1 MQKLGRM
8 FPWNFARS
16 AEKLFSRWA
25 IKRVCKFLLKK
36 KLGKFIL
43 GDIDLNQL
51 DVQLSAGTIQLS
63 DLALNVDYLNQKF
76 GSAAAVY
83 VQEGSIGSL
92 LMTMPWKGDGCRIK
106 VDELELVLA
115 PEANFS
121 RSTLGSCRS
130 TQDSA
135 ASVNQDLGNHNDDAV
150 DDFGC
155 KTTAFDVH
163 EGVKTIAKM
172 VKWLLTSFH
181 VEVRKLI
188 IAFDPCLGEE
198 KQKELCRTVVLRV
211 SEVECGTCISEG
223 DSLGIEA
230 ADASFLV
237 LTQMTNFIKFRGA
250 VLEFLQIDEVVTKTP
265 NPCASG
271 KTTGE
276 WSRSCSPNLTTPII
290 TGERGGLSGN
300 LKLTIPWRNGSLDI
314 REVEAD
320 ASIDPL
326 VIKLQPSSI
335 RCLIH
340 LWGVLKDMGE
350 KKDTEFFP
358 CDSIMTCDS
367 TKADTAMLSMDQ
379 VLPGSKA
386 FSAECAFES
395 EPVREALLSE
405 SCLISDWVSRSRK
418 VNDAEEPDF
427 GESVHQFF
435 ECFDGLR
442 NSQSA
447 LGNSGMWNWTCSVFS
462 AITAASN
469 LASGS
474 LLVPSDQQHLETNLR
489 ATIAKVSL
497 LLSFIDEEERHHCTM
512 DADKGNAGFYVHY
525 INANFQDLLLVLQVR
540 RQEMNFEATVQ
551 HVALTDHF
559 SRENDTVDF
568 RLCTF
573 NNIKEIQDAVQTS
586 LPPLDWSTKNVDLDN
601 QSASAVPNP
610 LGMNFT
616 DGFTHP
622 RNKISLFADD
632 GVQVD
637 LLKTFGASLCQAT
650 ISSSGNSFVGPTS
663 FSLKFPP
670 FIFWVNFDLLS
681 EISEFF
687 KKIKDPIATTSTL
700 AHEHRYM
707 ASSKGNERTS
717 PCSDT
722 RRISE
727 QESFGVT
734 VSLPTAR
741 IILAFPSGK
750 GEDFRSYYSWQQ
762 FISLDVSSQSAPG
775 EKASHATKK
784 SAATSS
790 KSRNSVAKLCSLY
803 LNFGKIDVNLITPL
817 SVENV
822 ESTYGRLLKS
832 RLSAQKIMT
841 TSNGGGP
848 SVITFSWQDCART
861 GPWIM
866 KRARQLA
873 CSENA
878 RCLEKFRG
886 KGYDFSSVTT
896 VKDSGDFCNIQQEMI
911 ISSEFCIHAHLS
923 PVTIA
928 LSKSEFVKL
937 NDLLSQVIDR
947 LSGLD
952 FVPVDTEEVTAGS
965 QSSVFVECDSVTIS
979 INEEAVE
986 KNNKGS
992 LQNEITGSWHSF
1004 TLELLNFGLS
1014 SVSEVGGTNGASFL
1028 WVTHGEG
1035 NLWGSVTGVPGEEF
1049 LLISINDSSSSRGD
1063 GEGSNVL
1070 SSKLSG
1076 LDIIHFH
1083 DPQSSAMSIT
1093 VRCGTVVA
1101 VGGRLDWFDTIFSFF
1116 ALPSPETTQVCDS
1129 NVQKEHGETS
1139 VPFESS
1145 FILSLIDIALSYEPY
1160 LNKLMMHGCT
1170 DTQSSSPNRKEAIDE
1185 QYVASLLAASSL
1197 RLSSTT
1203 FADSVI
1209 RDYKITV
1216 QDLGLLLSAMHASS
1230 CASSV
1235 YSVEHLRKIGYVKVA
1250 QGADVEA
1257 LLRTSSENGGFW
1269 EIDCSESQI
1278 ILNTCHDTA
1287 SGLTCLAAQ
1296 MQQLFAPDLEES
1308 VVHLQTRWNNVQQ
1321 AREGKEFCTSDV
1333 DSVASTSDMQAM
1345 TGDVSSK
1352 YGNINLMDE
1361 ICEDAFQLDHEVDD
1375 QADHCESPIY
1385 LSPNNSFIGET
1396 FYYSNEDSPRV
1407 LNNSPLTC
1415 SVPIGGQETSETP
1428 LAPEQ
1433 LPQFIEEY
1441 FLSDLCPLSELAL
1454 TDQSSKDILRLT
1466 PSPLRSGDDARGN
1479 TGWYGD
1485 NCLRILENHV
1495 SEVNR
1500 KAGSQELTQSEASSI
1515 LSEPDENK
1523 NVKGRIVLN
1532 NMNIIWRLYAG
1543 SDWQNVQS
1551 NAQQST
1557 GTCGRDTTVC
1567 LELTLSGV
1575 RFRYDIFPDGGTRV
1589 SRQSITVHDFCVKD
1603 NSNAAPWKLVL
1614 GYYQS
1619 KDCPR
1624 KSSSKAFKLDLEAV
1638 RPDPAIPL
1646 EEYRLRIA
1654 FLPMRLHLHQNQL
1667 DFLISFFGGTKSAV
1681 NPSLT
1686 SSQNLSKSE
1695 IVAKSTTF
1703 GGNAVIEE
1711 ALLPYFQ
1718 KFDIWPVHL
1727 RVDYSP
1733 CRVDLAALR
1742 GGKYVELV
1750 NLVPWKGVDLHLK
1763 HVQAL
1768 GVYGWSGI
1776 GEIIIGEWLEDISQ
1790 NQIHKLLKGLP
1801 PIRSLVAVGSS
1812 AAKLVS
1818 LPVKSYKKDQ
1828 KLLKGMQRGTIAFL
1842 RSISLEAIG
1851 LGVHLAAGAHEILL
1865 QAEYILTSVPPSV
1878 TWPMQSG
1885 GNTSVRFN
1893 QPRDARQGIQQ
1904 AYESMSDGF
1913 SKSASALIRTPITR
1927 YQRGA
1932 GMGSA
1937 FATAVQAA
1945 PAAAIAPASA
1955 TARAVHC
1962 ALLGVR
1968 NSLNPERKKE
1978 SLEKYLGTNS
1988 PQQYM

>member
-1 MQKLGRM
+1 M

-16 AEKLFSRWA
+16 AETLFSRWA

-76 GSAAAVY
+76 GSATAVY

-92 LMTMPWKGDGCRIK
+92 LMTMPWKGDGCRIE

-121 RSTLGSCRS
+121 RSTLGNCLS
-130 TQDSA
+130 TQDGA
-135 ASVNQDLGNHNDDAV
+135 ASVNQDLGNRNDDAV
-150 DDFGC
+150 DDCGA
-155 KTTAFDVH
+155 KTTAYDVH

-188 IAFDPCLGEE
+188 IAFDPYLSEE
-198 KQKELCRTVVLRV
+198 KQKGPCRTVVLRV

-223 DSLGIEA
+223 DSLDIQA
-230 ADASFLV
+230 ADANFLG

-250 VLEFLQIDEVVTKTP
+250 VLEFLQVDEFVDKTP

-271 KTTGE
+271 TTTGE
-276 WSRSCSPNLTTPII
+276 WSRSCSPNFTTPII

-340 LWGVLKDMGE
+340 LWGILKDMGQ

-358 CDSIMTCDS
+358 CDSVMTCVT
-367 TKADTAMLSMDQ
+367 TKADTSMLSMDE
-379 VLPGSKA
+379 VLPSSKA

-395 EPVREALLSE
+395 EPVREVLLSE
-405 SCLISDWVSRSRK
+405 SSLISDWVSRSRK
-418 VNDAEEPDF
+418 VDDEEEPDF

-489 ATIAKVSL
+489 AMVAKVSL
-497 LLSFIDEEERHHCTM
+497 LFSFIDEEESHSYTV
-512 DADKGNAGFYVHY
+512 DGDKGNAGFYVHY
-525 INANFQDLLLVLQVR
+525 ISANFQDLLLVLQVR

-559 SRENDTVDF
+559 SREDDTVDF
-568 RLCTF
+568 KLRTY
-573 NNIKEIQDAVQTS
+573 NNIKEIQDAVQTAI
-586 LPPLDWSTKNVDLDN
+586 PPLDWSTKNVDLDN
-601 QSASAVPNP
+601 QSAFAAPNP
-610 LGMNFT
+610 LGMDFT

-622 RNKISLFADD
+622 RNRISLFADD
-632 GVQVD
+632 AVQVE

-650 ISSSGNSFVGPTS
+650 IGSSVSSYVGPTS
-663 FSLKFPP
+663 FSVKFPP

-681 EISEFF
+681 EMSEFF
-687 KKIKDPIATTSTL
+687 KKIKDPIETTRTL
-700 AHEHRYM
+700 AHEHRFM

-717 PCSDT
+717 PCFDT
-722 RRISE
+722 RKISE
-727 QESFGVT
+727 QESFRGI
-734 VSLPTAR
+734 VSLPNAR
-741 IILAFPSGK
+741 IILAFPRGK

-762 FISLDVSSQSAPG
+762 FISLDVSSPSAPG
-775 EKASHATKK
+775 EKASHASER

-790 KSRNSVAKLCSLY
+790 RSRNSVAKLCSLY
-803 LNFGKIDVNLITPL
+803 LNFGKLDVNLITP
-817 SVENV
+817 SFGENA
-822 ESTYGRLLKS
+822 ESTYGSVLKY
-832 RLSAQKIMT
+832 RLSAQKIMN
-841 TSNGGGP
+841 TSNGRGP
-848 SVITFSWQDCART
+848 SVVTFSWQDSART

-896 VKDSGDFCNIQQEMI
+896 VKESGDFGNIQQEMI
-911 ISSEFCIHAHLS
+911 ISSEFCVHAHLS

-928 LSKSEFVKL
+928 LRKSEFVKL

-952 FVPVDTEEVTAGS
+952 FVPVDTEEATASS
-965 QSSVFVECDSVTIS
+965 QSSVLVECDSVTIS
-979 INEEAVE
+979 INEEAAE

-1004 TLELLNFGLS
+1004 TLELLNFGLL
-1014 SVSEVGGTNGASFL
+1014 SVSDVGGTNDASFL

-1083 DPQSSAMSIT
+1083 DPHSSAMSIT

-1101 VGGRLDWFDTIFSFF
+1101 VGGRLDWLDTIFSFF
-1116 ALPSPETTQVCDS
+1116 ALPSPETTQVCD
-1129 NVQKEHGETS
+1129 NNAQKEDDETS

-1145 FILSLIDIALSYEPY
+1145 FILSLTDIALSYEPY
-1160 LNKLMMHGCT
+1160 LNKLMMHGCP
-1170 DTQSSSPNRKEAIDE
+1170 DSQSASPISEEAIDE
-1185 QYVASLLAASSL
+1185 QYVACLLAASSM

-1203 FADSVI
+1203 LADSVI
-1209 RDYKITV
+1209 RDYKINV
-1216 QDLGLLLSAMHASS
+1216 QDLGLLLSAMHTPS
-1230 CASSV
+1230 CVGTV

-1257 LLRTSSENGGFW
+1257 LLRISSENGGLW

-1278 ILNTCHDTA
+1278 VLNTCHDTA
-1287 SGLTCLAAQ
+1287 SGLTRLAAQ

-1308 VVHLQTRWNNVQQ
+1308 MVHLQTRWNNVQQ
-1321 AREGKEFCTSDV
+1321 AREDKEFCTFDV
-1333 DSVASTSDMQAM
+1333 ASVASTSDMQAM
-1345 TGDVSSK
+1345 TGDVSRK
-1352 YGNINLMDE
+1352 CGNINLMDE
-1361 ICEDAFQLDHEVDD
+1361 ICEDAFQLDHEEDD
-1375 QADHCESPIY
+1375 QADHRESPIY

-1396 FYYSNEDSPRV
+1396 FYYSNEDSPRF
-1407 LNNSPLTC
+1407 LNSSPLTC
-1415 SVPIGGQETSETP
+1415 SVPVGGEETSETP
-1428 LAPEQ
+1428 VSPEQ

-1454 TDQSSKDILRLT
+1454 TDQSSKDILRYT
-1466 PSPLRSGDDARGN
+1466 PSPLRSGDDLRGN
-1479 TGWYGD
+1479 TGWYED

-1500 KAGSQELTQSEASSI
+1500 KAGSQELTESEASSI

-1567 LELTLSGV
+1567 LELTLSGM
-1575 RFRYDIFPDGGTRV
+1575 RFQYDIYPDGGTRV
-1589 SRQSITVHDFCVKD
+1589 SRQSITVHDFCLKD

-1619 KDCPR
+1619 KGCLR

-1681 NPSLT
+1681 TPSQS

-1695 IVAKSTTF
+1695 IVAKSTKF

-1711 ALLPYFQ
+1711 AMLPYFQ

-1776 GEIIIGEWLEDISQ
+1776 CEIIIGEWLEDISQ

-1818 LPVKSYKKDQ
+1818 LPVKSYKKDH

-1865 QAEYILTSVPPSV
+1865 QAEYILTSIPPSV

-1913 SKSASALIRTPITR
+1913 SKSASALIRAPIKR

-1978 SLEKYLGTNS
+1978 SLEKYLGTN
-1988 PQQYM
+1988 PPHQYM

>member
-1 MQKLGRM
+1 M

-51 DVQLSAGTIQLS
+51 DVQLTAGTIQLY

-92 LMTMPWKGDGCRIK
+92 LMTMPWKGDGCRIE

-121 RSTLGSCRS
+121 RSTLGKCLP
-130 TQDSA
+130 TQGSA

-150 DDFGC
+150 DDCGS

-198 KQKELCRTVVLRV
+198 KEEGLCRTIVLRV

-223 DSLGIEA
+223 DSLDIEA
-230 ADASFLV
+230 ADANFLG

-250 VLEFLQIDEVVTKTP
+250 VLEFLRIDEVVDKTP
-265 NPCASG
+265 NTCASG
-271 KTTGE
+271 TATAE
-276 WSRSCSPNLTTPII
+276 WSRNCLPNVTTPIL
-290 TGERGGLSGN
+290 TGETGGLSGN
-300 LKLTIPWRNGSLDI
+300 LKLSIPWRNGSLDI

-326 VIKLQPSSI
+326 VIKLQPSTI

-340 LWGVLKDMGE
+340 LCGVLKDMGK
-350 KKDTEFFP
+350 KKDTELFP
-358 CDSIMTCDS
+358 CDSVMICDS
-367 TKADTAMLSMDQ
+367 TKADTAMLSTDQ
-379 VLPGSKA
+379 VIPGSKA
-386 FSAECAFES
+386 FSAACAFKS

-442 NSQSA
+442 SSQSA

-474 LLVPSDQQHLETNLR
+474 LLVPSDQQHLETNIR
-489 ATIAKVSL
+489 ATVAKVSL
-497 LLSFIDEEERHHCTM
+497 LLSFIDEEERHHCTV

-559 SRENDTVDF
+559 SREDDTVDF
-568 RLCTF
+568 RLRTF
-573 NNIKEIQDAVQTS
+573 NNIKKVQDTVQAS
-586 LPPLDWSTKNVDLDN
+586 IPPLDWFTKNVDLDN
-601 QSASAVPNP
+601 QSTSAVPNS

-632 GVQVD
+632 GLQVD

-650 ISSSGNSFVGPTS
+650 ISSGSSFVGPTS

-687 KKIKDPIATTSTL
+687 KKIKEQFETTSTL
-700 AHEHRYM
+700 VHEHRYM
-707 ASSKGNERTS
+707 GSSKGNERTS

-722 RRISE
+722 RISK
-727 QESFGVT
+727 QESFRGT

-741 IILAFPSGK
+741 IILAFPRGK
-750 GEDFRSYYSWQQ
+750 GEDFRSCYSWHQ
-762 FISLDVSSQSAPG
+762 FISLDVSSQSAPA
-775 EKASHATKK
+775 EKASHASKK

-790 KSRNSVAKLCSLY
+790 KSWNSVAKLCCLY
-803 LNFGKIDVNLITPL
+803 LNFGKIDVNFMLPL
-817 SVENV
+817 SGENV
-822 ESTYGRLLKS
+822 ESTCGSVLKYG
-832 RLSAQKIMT
+832 LSAQKIMT

-848 SVITFSWQDCART
+848 SVVTFSWQDCART
-861 GPWIM
+861 GPWIT

-873 CSENA
+873 CSESA

-886 KGYDFSSVTT
+886 KGYEFSSVTT
-896 VKDSGDFCNIQQEMI
+896 VKDSEDFGNIREEMI

-923 PVTIA
+923 PVTIT

-937 NDLLSQVIDR
+937 NELLSQVIDR

-965 QSSVFVECDSVTIS
+965 QSSVLVECDSATIS
-979 INEEAVE
+979 INEEAAE
-986 KNNKGS
+986 KNNKGL
-992 LQNEITGSWHSF
+992 LQNEVTGSWHSF

-1014 SVSEVGGTNGASFL
+1014 SVSDVGGTNGASFL

-1076 LDIIHFH
+1076 LDIIHYH

-1101 VGGRLDWFDTIFSFF
+1101 VGGRLDWFDSIFSFF
-1116 ALPSPETTQVCDS
+1116 VLPSSETTQVCDS
-1129 NVQKEHGETS
+1129 NVQKEDGETS

-1145 FILSLIDIALSYEPY
+1145 FILSLIDIAVSYEPY

-1170 DTQSSSPNRKEAIDE
+1170 DSQSSSPNHEEAIDE
-1185 QYVASLLAASSL
+1185 QYAACLLAASSL
-1197 RLSSTT
+1197 RLFSTT
-1203 FADSVI
+1203 FANSVF
-1209 RDYKITV
+1209 RDYTITV
-1216 QDLGLLLSAMHASS
+1216 QDLGLLLSSMHTPS

-1257 LLRTSSENGGFW
+1257 LLRISSENGGFW

-1278 ILNTCHDTA
+1278 FLNTCHDTA
-1287 SGLTCLAAQ
+1287 SGLIRLAAQ

-1308 VVHLQTRWNNVQQ
+1308 MVHLQTRWNNVQQ
-1321 AREGKEFCTSDV
+1321 AREGKEFCISDV

-1352 YGNINLMDE
+1352 CGSINLMDE
-1361 ICEDAFQLDHEVDD
+1361 ICDDAFQLDHAVDD
-1375 QADHCESPIY
+1375 KADHLESSIY
-1385 LSPNNSFIGET
+1385 LSPNNSFIGEKL
-1396 FYYSNEDSPRV
+1396 YYNNEDSPRL
-1407 LNNSPLTC
+1407 LNSSPLTFP
-1415 SVPIGGQETSETP
+1415 VPVGEQETSETP
-1428 LAPEQ
+1428 LSPEQ

-1454 TDQSSKDILRLT
+1454 TDQSSKDILRYT
-1466 PSPLRSGDDARGN
+1466 PSPLRSGDESRGN

-1485 NCLRILENHV
+1485 NSLNFLENHV
-1495 SEVNR
+1495 SEVNG
-1500 KAGSQELTQSEASSI
+1500 KAGSQELTESEASSI

-1543 SDWQNVQS
+1543 SDWRNAQS
-1551 NAQQST
+1551 NAKKST
-1557 GTCGRDTTVC
+1557 VTCGRDATVC
-1567 LELTLSGV
+1567 LELTLSGM
-1575 RFRYDIFPDGGTRV
+1575 RFQYDIFPDGGTQV

-1603 NSNAAPWKLVL
+1603 NSDAAPWKLVTNRFPTNAFTSP
-1614 GYYQS
+1614 S
-1619 KDCPR
+1619 K
-1624 KSSSKAFKLDLEAV
+1624 SV
-1638 RPDPAIPL
+1638 RFSRQL
-1646 EEYRLRIA
+1646 FRRNKVRI
-1654 FLPMRLHLHQNQL
+1654 
-1667 DFLISFFGGTKSAV
+1667 S
-1681 NPSLT
+1681 PSLS

-1695 IVAKSTTF
+1695 IVGKSTKF

-1776 GEIIIGEWLEDISQ
+1776 CEIIIGEWLEDISQ

-1885 GNTSVRFN
+1885 GNTGVRFN
-1893 QPRDARQGIQQ
+1893 PPRDARQGIQQ

-1913 SKSASALIRTPITR
+1913 SKSASALIRTPIKR

-1978 SLEKYLGTNS
+1978 SLEKYLGTNP

>member
-1 MQKLGRM
+1 M
-8 FPWNFARS
+8 FPWNLARS
-16 AEKLFSRWA
+16 AERLFSRWA
-25 IKRVCKFLLKK
+25 IKRICKFLLKK

-63 DLALNVDYLNQKF
+63 DLALNVDYLNQQF

-92 LMTMPWKGDGCRIK
+92 LMTMPWKGDGCRIE

-121 RSTLGSCRS
+121 QSTLGNCLS
-130 TQDSA
+130 TQDGA
-135 ASVNQDLGNHNDDAV
+135 ASVNQDSENLNDDAV
-150 DDFGC
+150 DDYDA

-172 VKWLLTSFH
+172 VKWLLTSFN

-198 KQKELCRTVVLRV
+198 KQRGFCRAVVLRV
-211 SEVECGTCISEG
+211 SEVVCGTCISEG
-223 DSLGIEA
+223 DSLDIEA
-230 ADASFLV
+230 ADANFLG
-237 LTQMTNFIKFRGA
+237 LTQMTNFIKFSGA
-250 VLEFLQIDEVVTKTP
+250 FLEFLQIDDIVDKTP

-271 KTTGE
+271 TATGE
-276 WSRSCSPNLTTPII
+276 WSRGCSPNVTTPII
-290 TGERGGLSGN
+290 TGERDGLSGN

-320 ASIDPL
+320 VSIDPL

-340 LWGVLKDMGE
+340 LCGILNDMGQ
-350 KKDTEFFP
+350 KKDAEFFP
-358 CDSIMTCDS
+358 CNSVMICDSI
-367 TKADTAMLSMDQ
+367 KGDTSMRSMDE
-379 VLPGSKA
+379 VLPSSKA
-386 FSAECAFES
+386 FSAECTFES
-395 EPVREALLSE
+395 DPVREALLSE
-405 SCLISDWVSRSRK
+405 SRLISDWVSRSRK
-418 VNDAEEPDF
+418 INDEEEPDF
-427 GESVHQFF
+427 GESMHQFF

-474 LLVPSDQQHLETNLR
+474 LLVPSDQQHLETNIR
-489 ATIAKVSL
+489 ITVAKVSL
-497 LLSFIDEEERHHCTM
+497 LFSFIDEEERHCCTV
-512 DADKGNAGFYVHY
+512 DSDKGNTSFYVHY
-525 INANFQDLLLVLQVR
+525 ISASFEDLLLVLQVR

-559 SRENDTVDF
+559 SREDDTVDF
-568 RLCTF
+568 KLRTY
-573 NNIKEIQDAVQTS
+573 NNIKKIQDAVQTAI
-586 LPPLDWSTKNVDLDN
+586 PPLDWSTKNVDLDN
-601 QSASAVPNP
+601 QSASAVPNS

-616 DGFTHP
+616 DGFTHS
-622 RNKISLFADD
+622 RNKINLFADD
-632 GVQVD
+632 GVQVE

-650 ISSSGNSFVGPTS
+650 INSSGNSFGGPTS

-670 FIFWVNFDLLS
+670 FVFWVNFNLIS
-681 EISEFF
+681 EILEFF
-687 KKIKDPIATTSTL
+687 KKIEDPIETTSTL
-700 AHEHRYM
+700 AHEHRSM
-707 ASSKGNERTS
+707 ASSKGNGRTS

-722 RRISE
+722 RSSSE
-727 QESFGVT
+727 QASFRGT

-741 IILAFPSGK
+741 IILAFPCRKGK
-750 GEDFRSYYSWQQ
+750 DFRSYHSWQQ
-762 FISLDVSSQSAPG
+762 FISLDVSSPSASG

-784 SAATSS
+784 CSDTSS
-790 KSRNSVAKLCSLY
+790 TSWNSVAKLRSMS
-803 LNFGKIDVNLITPL
+803 LNFGKLDVNLITPL
-817 SVENV
+817 SGENV
-822 ESTYGRLLKS
+822 ESTCGNVLKY
-832 RLSAQKIMT
+832 RLSVQKIMT
-841 TSNGGGP
+841 TSNGRGP
-848 SVITFSWQDCART
+848 SVVTFSWQDSART

-896 VKDSGDFCNIQQEMI
+896 VKDSGDVANVRQEMI

-952 FVPVDTEEVTAGS
+952 LNLVDTEKVTAAS
-965 QSSVFVECDSVTIS
+965 QSSVLVECDSVTIS
-979 INEEAVE
+979 INAEAME
-986 KNNKGS
+986 NNKGS
-992 LQNEITGSWHSF
+992 LQNEITGCWHSF
-1004 TLELLNFGLS
+1004 TLELRNFGLL
-1014 SVSEVGGTNGASFL
+1014 SVSDVGGTNGASFL

-1035 NLWGSVTGVPGEEF
+1035 NLWGSVTGVPGEKF

-1083 DPQSSAMSIT
+1083 DPQSSALSIT

-1116 ALPSPETTQVCDS
+1116 ALPSPEATQVCDS
-1129 NVQKEHGETS
+1129 NVQKEDGEIS

-1160 LNKLMMHGCT
+1160 LNKLMKHGCA
-1170 DTQSSSPNRKEAIDE
+1170 DSQSSSSNCEEAIDE
-1185 QYVASLLAASSL
+1185 QYVACLLAASSL
-1197 RLSSTT
+1197 RFSGTT

-1209 RDYKITV
+1209 RDYKIAV
-1216 QDLGLLLSAMHASS
+1216 QDLGLLLSAMRAPS
-1230 CASSV
+1230 CAGSV

-1257 LLRTSSENGGFW
+1257 LFRISSENGGLW

-1278 ILNTCHDTA
+1278 VLNTCHDTA
-1287 SGLTCLAAQ
+1287 SGLTRLAAQ

-1308 VVHLQTRWNNVQQ
+1308 VVHLQTRWNNVQH
-1321 AREGKEFCTSDV
+1321 AREGKEFCTFDV

-1345 TGDVSSK
+1345 TGNVSSK
-1352 YGNINLMDE
+1352 RGNINLMDE
-1361 ICEDAFQLDHEVDD
+1361 ICEDAFQLDHEEDD
-1375 QADHCESPIY
+1375 QADLRESPIY
-1385 LSPNNSFIGET
+1385 LSPNNSFVGET
-1396 FYYSNEDSPRV
+1396 FYYSNEDSPRF
-1407 LNNSPLTC
+1407 LNSSPLTC
-1415 SVPIGGQETSETP
+1415 SVPVGGQETSETP
-1428 LAPEQ
+1428 LSPEQ

-1454 TDQSSKDILRLT
+1454 TDQSSKDILRCT
-1466 PSPLRSGDDARGN
+1466 SSPLRSGDDLRGN
-1479 TGWYGD
+1479 TGWYED
-1485 NCLRILENHV
+1485 NSLRILENHV
-1495 SEVNR
+1495 SEVDR
-1500 KAGSQELTQSEASSI
+1500 KAGSQELTDSEASSI
-1515 LSEPDENK
+1515 LSKPDENK

-1532 NMNIIWRLYAG
+1532 NMNIIWRLYGG

-1557 GTCGRDTTVC
+1557 GTCGRDTTIC
-1567 LELTLSGV
+1567 LELTLSGM
-1575 RFRYDIFPDGGTRV
+1575 RFQYDIFPDGGTLV
-1589 SRQSITVHDFCVKD
+1589 SRQSITVHDFGVKD

-1619 KDCPR
+1619 KGCLR

-1654 FLPMRLHLHQNQL
+1654 LLPILLHLHQNQL
-1667 DFLISFFGGTKSAV
+1667 DFLISFFGGTKSTV
-1681 NPSLT
+1681 TPSQS
-1686 SSQNLSKSE
+1686 SSQNPSKSE
-1695 IVAKSTTF
+1695 VVAKSTKF

-1776 GEIIIGEWLEDISQ
+1776 CEIIIGEWLEDISQ

-1818 LPVKSYKKDQ
+1818 LPVKSYKKDH

-1878 TWPMQSG
+1878 PWPMQSG

-1913 SKSASALIRTPITR
+1913 SKSASALIRTPIKR

-1932 GMGSA
+1932 GVGSA
-1937 FATAVQAA
+1937 FATVVQGA

-1978 SLEKYLGTNS
+1978 SLEKYLGTNQS
-1988 PQQYM
+1988 QQYM

>member
-1 MQKLGRM
+1 M
-8 FPWNFARS
+8 FRWNFARS
-16 AEKLFSRWA
+16 AETLFSRWA

-76 GSAAAVY
+76 GSTAAIY

-92 LMTMPWKGDGCRIK
+92 LMTMPWKGDGCRIE

-121 RSTLGSCRS
+121 RSTLGNCLS
-130 TQDSA
+130 TQNGA
-135 ASVNQDLGNHNDDAV
+135 ASVNQDSGNHNDDAV
-150 DDFGC
+150 DGC
-155 KTTAFDVH
+155 GAKTTAFDVH
-163 EGVKTIAKM
+163 EGVKTIVKM

-188 IAFDPCLGEE
+188 IAFDPCLGDE
-198 KQKELCRTVVLRV
+198 KRKGLCRTVVLRV

-223 DSLGIEA
+223 ASPDIDAAEANFLG
-230 ADASFLV
+230 

-250 VLEFLQIDEVVTKTP
+250 VLEFLQIDEVVDKTP
-265 NPCASG
+265 NLCASG
-271 KTTGE
+271 TTTGE
-276 WSRSCSPNLTTPII
+276 WSSSCSPNVTTPII

-320 ASIDPL
+320 AYIDPV

-340 LWGVLKDMGE
+340 LWGIIKDMGQ
-350 KKDTEFFP
+350 KKDTESFP
-358 CDSIMTCDS
+358 CDSVNTCDS
-367 TKADTAMLSMDQ
+367 TKADNSMLSMDEG
-379 VLPGSKA
+379 LPGSKA
-386 FSAECAFES
+386 FPAECTFES

-418 VNDAEEPDF
+418 VNDEEEPDF

-489 ATIAKVSL
+489 ATVAKVSL
-497 LLSFIDEEERHHCTM
+497 LFSFIDEEERHRCTV

-525 INANFQDLLLVLQVR
+525 ISATFQDLLLVLQVR

-559 SRENDTVDF
+559 SRKDDTVDF
-568 RLCTF
+568 KLRTY
-573 NNIKEIQDAVQTS
+573 NNIKEIQDAVQTA
-586 LPPLDWSTKNVDLDN
+586 LPPLDWSSKNVDPHN
-601 QSASAVPNP
+601 PSASAAPNL

-616 DGFTHP
+616 DGLTHP

-632 GVQVD
+632 VVQVE
-637 LLKTFGASLCQAT
+637 LLKTFGASVCQAT
-650 ISSSGNSFVGPTS
+650 ISSSGKSFVGPTS

-670 FIFWVNFDLLS
+670 YIFWVNFDLLS

-687 KKIKDPIATTSTL
+687 KKIKDPIETTSTL
-700 AHEHRYM
+700 SHEHRCM
-707 ASSKGNERTS
+707 GSSKGNERTS
-717 PCSDT
+717 PFSDT

-727 QESFGVT
+727 QESFGGT

-741 IILAFPSGK
+741 IILSFPRGK
-750 GEDFRSYYSWQQ
+750 CEDFKSYYSWQQ
-762 FISLDVSSQSAPG
+762 FISLDVSSPSAPG
-775 EKASHATKK
+775 EKATRATRN
-784 SAATSS
+784 SAAASS

-803 LNFGKIDVNLITPL
+803 LNFGKLAVNLITP
-817 SVENV
+817 SSGENA
-822 ESTYGRLLKS
+822 ESTCGTILKYRLL
-832 RLSAQKIMT
+832 AQEIMT
-841 TSNGGGP
+841 TSIGSGP
-848 SVITFSWQDCART
+848 SVITFSWQDCVRT

-886 KGYDFSSVTT
+886 KGCDFSSVTA
-896 VKDSGDFCNIQQEMI
+896 VKDSGDFGNITQEMI

-923 PVTIA
+923 PITIA
-928 LSKSEFVKL
+928 LSKSEFVQL

-947 LSGLD
+947 LSGLG
-952 FVPVDTEEVTAGS
+952 FVPVDTEEVTTGS
-965 QSSVFVECDSVTIS
+965 QSLVLVECDSVTIS
-979 INEEAVE
+979 INEETVE

-1004 TLELLNFGLS
+1004 KLELPNFGLL
-1014 SVSEVGGTNGASFL
+1014 SVSNIGGTNGAGFL

-1049 LLISINDSSSSRGD
+1049 LLISINDTSSSRGD

-1083 DPQSSAMSIT
+1083 DPQSSALSIT

-1116 ALPSPETTQVCDS
+1116 ALPSPETTPVCDS
-1129 NVQKEHGETS
+1129 NAQKEDRETS

-1160 LNKLMMHGCT
+1160 VNKSAHGCA
-1170 DTQSSSPNRKEAIDE
+1170 DSQSSSPKCEEAIDE
-1185 QYVASLLAASSL
+1185 QYVACLLAASSL

-1216 QDLGLLLSAMHASS
+1216 QDLGLLLSAMRAPS
-1230 CASSV
+1230 CAGSV

-1250 QGADVEA
+1250 QDADVEA
-1257 LLRTSSENGGFW
+1257 LLRISSENGSLW

-1278 ILNTCHDTA
+1278 VLNTCHDTT
-1287 SGLTCLAAQ
+1287 SGLTRLAAQ
-1296 MQQLFAPDLEES
+1296 LQQLFAPDLEES
-1308 VVHLQTRWNNVQQ
+1308 VVHLQTRWNDVQQ

-1333 DSVASTSDMQAM
+1333 DSVSSTSDMQPM
-1345 TGDVSSK
+1345 TGDASGEG
-1352 YGNINLMDE
+1352 GNINLMDE
-1361 ICEDAFQLDHEVDD
+1361 ICEDAFQLDHEEDD
-1375 QADHCESPIY
+1375 QADHRESPIY

-1396 FYYSNEDSPRV
+1396 FYYSNEDSPRF
-1407 LNNSPLTC
+1407 LNSSPLTG
-1415 SVPIGGQETSETP
+1415 SVPVGGQETSEAP
-1428 LAPEQ
+1428 LSPEQ

-1454 TDQSSKDILRLT
+1454 TNQSSKDIPRYT
-1466 PSPLRSGDDARGN
+1466 PSPLRSGDDLRGN

-1485 NCLRILENHV
+1485 NCLRILEDHV

-1500 KAGSQELTQSEASSI
+1500 KAGLQELTESEASSI
-1515 LSEPDENK
+1515 FSEPDETK

-1557 GTCGRDTTVC
+1557 GTCGRDTTIC
-1567 LELTLSGV
+1567 LELTLSGM
-1575 RFRYDIFPDGGTRV
+1575 RFQYDIFPDGGTRV

-1619 KDCPR
+1619 KGCQR
-1624 KSSSKAFKLDLEAV
+1624 KSSSEAFKLDLEAV

-1681 NPSLT
+1681 TPSQST
-1686 SSQNLSKSE
+1686 SQNLSKSE
-1695 IVAKSTTF
+1695 IVAKSTKF
-1703 GGNAVIEE
+1703 GGHAVIEE

-1742 GGKYVELV
+1742 SGKYVELV
-1750 NLVPWKGVDLHLK
+1750 NLVPWKGIDLHLK

-1776 GEIIIGEWLEDISQ
+1776 CEIIIGEWLEDISQ

-1801 PIRSLVAVGSS
+1801 PIRSLVSVGSS

-1828 KLLKGMQRGTIAFL
+1828 KLVKGMQRGTIAFL

-1851 LGVHLAAGAHEILL
+1851 LGVHLAAGAHEVLL

-1878 TWPMQSG
+1878 PWPVQSV
-1885 GNTSVRFN
+1885 GNTGVRFN
-1893 QPRDARQGIQQ
+1893 QPKDARQGIQQ

-1913 SKSASALIRTPITR
+1913 SKSASALIRTPIKR

-1932 GMGSA
+1932 GMGTA

-1968 NSLNPERKKE
+1968 NSLNLERKKE
-1978 SLEKYLGTNS
+1978 SLEKYLGTS
-1988 PQQYM
+1988 PP

>member
-1 MQKLGRM
+1 M

-92 LMTMPWKGDGCRIK
+92 LMTMPWKGNGCRIE

-115 PEANFS
+115 PEANLS
-121 RSTLGSCRS
+121 RSTLGSCPS

-135 ASVNQDLGNHNDDAV
+135 ASINQDSGNRNDDAIN
-150 DDFGC
+150 DCGS

-188 IAFDPCLGEE
+188 IAFDPCLGED
-198 KQKELCRTVVLRV
+198 KQKGLCRTIVLRI
-211 SEVECGTCISEG
+211 SEVECGTCIWEG
-223 DSLGIEA
+223 DSLDFEA
-230 ADASFLV
+230 TDANFLG

-250 VLEFLQIDEVVTKTP
+250 VLEFLQIDEVVDKTP
-265 NPCASG
+265 NPSASG
-271 KTTGE
+271 PTTYE
-276 WSRSCSPNLTTPII
+276 WSRSCSPNVTTPIL

-314 REVEAD
+314 HKVEAD

-340 LWGVLKDMGE
+340 LWGILKNMGN
-350 KKDTEFFP
+350 KKDTEFP
-358 CDSIMTCDS
+358 PP
-367 TKADTAMLSMDQ
+367 DTAMLSMDQ
-379 VLPGSKA
+379 VLPCSKA

-474 LLVPSDQQHLETNLR
+474 LFIPSDQQHLETNLR
-489 ATIAKVSL
+489 ATVAKVSL
-497 LLSFIDEEERHHCTM
+497 LLSFIDEEERHHCTV
-512 DADKGNAGFYVHY
+512 DADKGNAGFSVHY

-540 RQEMNFEATVQ
+540 LQEMNFEATVQ

-559 SRENDTVDF
+559 SREDDTADF
-568 RLCTF
+568 RLCTL
-573 NNIKEIQDAVQTS
+573 NNIKKIQDAVQAFI
-586 LPPLDWSTKNVDLDN
+586 PPLDWYTKNVDLDN
-601 QSASAVPNP
+601 RSTSSVPNR

-616 DGFTHP
+616 DGFTQP

-681 EISEFF
+681 EISELF
-687 KKIKDPIATTSTL
+687 KKIKDPIETTSTL
-700 AHEHRYM
+700 AHRYM

-722 RRISE
+722 RISE
-727 QESFGVT
+727 QESFRGT
-734 VSLPTAR
+734 VSLPSAR
-741 IILAFPSGK
+741 IILAFPRGI

-762 FISLDVSSQSAPG
+762 FISLDVSSELAPG
-775 EKASHATKK
+775 EKASHAAKK
-784 SAATSS
+784 SAVTSS

-803 LNFGKIDVNLITPL
+803 LNLGKID
-817 SVENV
+817 NV
-822 ESTYGRLLKS
+822 ESTYASVLKYG
-832 RLSAQKIMT
+832 LSAQKIMT

-848 SVITFSWQDCART
+848 SIITFSWQDCART

-873 CSENA
+873 CSENT

-896 VKDSGDFCNIQQEMI
+896 VKDSEDFGNIREEMI
-911 ISSEFCIHAHLS
+911 ISSEFCIHAHLP
-923 PVTIA
+923 PVTIT
-928 LSKSEFVKL
+928 LRKTEFVKL
-937 NDLLSQVIDR
+937 SDLLSQVIDR

-965 QSSVFVECDSVTIS
+965 QSSILVECGSVTIS
-979 INEEAVE
+979 INEEAAE
-986 KNNKGS
+986 NNKKG
-992 LQNEITGSWHSF
+992 LLPNEISGSWYSF
-1004 TLELLNFGLS
+1004 RLELLNFGLS
-1014 SVSEVGGTNGASFL
+1014 SVSDVGGTKGASFL

-1035 NLWGSVTGVPGEEF
+1035 NLWGSVTGIPGEEF
-1049 LLISINDSSSSRGD
+1049 LLISISDSSSSRGD
-1063 GEGSNVL
+1063 GGGSNVL

-1083 DPQSSAMSIT
+1083 DPQSTAMSIT

-1101 VGGRLDWFDTIFSFF
+1101 VGGRLDWFDTIFSFSV
-1116 ALPSPETTQVCDS
+1116 LPPPETTQVCDV
-1129 NVQKEHGETS
+1129 NVQKEDFETS
-1139 VPFESS
+1139 SPVESS
-1145 FILSLIDIALSYEPY
+1145 FILSLVDIALSYEPY
-1160 LNKLMMHGCT
+1160 LNKLMMHGRT
-1170 DTQSSSPNRKEAIDE
+1170 DSHPSSSNHEEAIDE
-1185 QYVASLLAASSL
+1185 QYVACLLAASSL

-1216 QDLGLLLSAMHASS
+1216 QDLGLLLSAMDAPS
-1230 CASSV
+1230 CASGV

-1257 LLRTSSENGGFW
+1257 LLRVSSENGGFW

-1287 SGLTCLAAQ
+1287 SGLTHLAAQ
-1296 MQQLFAPDLEES
+1296 MQQLFSPDLEES

-1321 AREGKEFCTSDV
+1321 AREGKEFCTCGV

-1352 YGNINLMDE
+1352 CGSINLMDE

-1375 QADHCESPIY
+1375 QADHRESPIY

-1396 FYYSNEDSPRV
+1396 FYYSNEDSPRF
-1407 LNNSPLTC
+1407 LNSSPLAS
-1415 SVPIGGQETSETP
+1415 SVPVGGQETSETP
-1428 LAPEQ
+1428 LSPEE
-1433 LPQFIEEY
+1433 LPQLIEEY
-1441 FLSDLCPLSELAL
+1441 FLSDLCPLTELAL
-1454 TDQSSKDILRLT
+1454 TDQPSKDILRYT
-1466 PSPLRSGDDARGN
+1466 PSPLRSGDDSRGN

-1495 SEVNR
+1495 SEFNG
-1500 KAGSQELTQSEASSI
+1500 KAGSQELTESEASGI

-1523 NVKGRIVLN
+1523 NLKGRIVLN

-1551 NAQQST
+1551 NSQQST
-1557 GTCGRDTTVC
+1557 GTCVRDTTVC
-1567 LELTLSGV
+1567 LELTLSGM
-1575 RFRYDIFPDGGTRV
+1575 RFLYDIFLDGGTRV
-1589 SRQSITVHDFCVKD
+1589 SRQSITVHDFCIKD

-1667 DFLISFFGGTKSAV
+1667 DFLISFFGGAKSAV
-1681 NPSLT
+1681 TPSQS

-1695 IVAKSTTF
+1695 IVAESTKF

-1750 NLVPWKGVDLHLK
+1750 NLVPWKGVDLYLK

-1776 GEIIIGEWLEDISQ
+1776 FEIIIGEWLEDISQ
-1790 NQIHKLLKGLP
+1790 NQIHKLLEGLP

-1818 LPVKSYKKDQ
+1818 LPVKSYKKDH

-1893 QPRDARQGIQQ
+1893 QPRNARQGIQQ

-1913 SKSASALIRTPITR
+1913 SKSASALIRTPIKR

-1978 SLEKYLGTNS
+1978 SLEKYLGTNP

>member
-1 MQKLGRM
+1 M
-8 FPWNFARS
+8 FPWNLARS
-16 AEKLFSRWA
+16 AETLFSRWA

-76 GSAAAVY
+76 GSTAAVY
-83 VQEGSIGSL
+83 IQEGSIGSL
-92 LMTMPWKGDGCRIK
+92 LMTMPWKGDGCRIE

-121 RSTLGSCRS
+121 RSTLGNCLS
-130 TQDSA
+130 TQGGGA
-135 ASVNQDLGNHNDDAV
+135 LVNQDPGIRNDDAV
-150 DDFGC
+150 DDCGS

-198 KQKELCRTVVLRV
+198 KQKGLCRTVVLRV
-211 SEVECGTCISEG
+211 SELECGTCISEG
-223 DSLGIEA
+223 DSLDIGTV
-230 ADASFLV
+230 DSNFLG

-250 VLEFLQIDEVVTKTP
+250 VLEFLQIDEVVDNAS

-271 KTTGE
+271 TTTGE
-276 WSRSCSPNLTTPII
+276 WSRSCSPNVTTPII
-290 TGERGGLSGN
+290 TGERDGLSGS

-320 ASIDPL
+320 ASIDSL

-340 LWGVLKDMGE
+340 LWGILNYMGQ
-350 KKDTEFFP
+350 KKDTEFPP
-358 CDSIMTCDS
+358 CDSVMTCDS
-367 TKADTAMLSMDQ
+367 TKADTMLSMDE
-379 VLPGSKA
+379 VLPGSKT
-386 FSAECAFES
+386 FSPECGFEN

-405 SCLISDWVSRSRK
+405 SCLISDWASRNRNI
-418 VNDAEEPDF
+418 NDEEEPDF

-442 NSQSA
+442 NSQSS

-469 LASGS
+469 IASGS

-489 ATIAKVSL
+489 AKIAKVSL
-497 LLSFIDEEERHHCTM
+497 LLSFMDEEERHCCTV
-512 DADKGNAGFYVHY
+512 DANKGNAGFYVHY
-525 INANFQDLLLVLQVR
+525 MNANFQDLLLVLQVR
-540 RQEMNFEATVQ
+540 RQEMNFEAAVQ

-559 SRENDTVDF
+559 SREDDTVDF
-568 RLCTF
+568 KLRAF
-573 NNIKEIQDAVQTS
+573 NNIKEIQGAVQTTI
-586 LPPLDWSTKNVDLDN
+586 PPLDWATKNVDLDN
-601 QSASAVPNP
+601 QSAYAAPNP

-632 GVQVD
+632 GVQAE
-637 LLKTFGASLCQAT
+637 LLKTFGASLFQAT
-650 ISSSGNSFVGPTS
+650 ISSSENSVVGPTS

-670 FIFWVNFDLLS
+670 FIFWVNFDLLN

-687 KKIKDPIATTSTL
+687 KKIKDPVETISTL
-700 AHEHRYM
+700 PHVHRCM

-717 PCSDT
+717 PCSDP
-722 RRISE
+722 RVSE
-727 QESFGVT
+727 QESFRGT

-741 IILAFPSGK
+741 IILAFPHGK
-750 GEDFRSYYSWQQ
+750 GEDFSSYYSWHQ
-762 FISLDVSSQSAPG
+762 FISLDVSSPSAPE
-775 EKASHATKK
+775 EKASHETKQ

-790 KSRNSVAKLCSLY
+790 KSWSSVAKLCSLY

-817 SVENV
+817 VGEIV
-822 ESTYGRLLKS
+822 ESTYGSVLKC

-841 TSNGGGP
+841 TSNERGP
-848 SVITFSWQDCART
+848 SVVTFSWQDCART

-896 VKDSGDFCNIQQEMI
+896 VKDSGDFGNIQHEMTM
-911 ISSEFCIHAHLS
+911 SSEFCINAHLS

-928 LSKSEFVKL
+928 LSKSEFVVL
-937 NDLLSQVIDR
+937 NDLLSQVIDK

-952 FVPVDTEEVTAGS
+952 FVLVDTEEVSAGS
-965 QSSVFVECDSVTIS
+965 QSSVLVECDSVTIS
-979 INEEAVE
+979 INEEAME

-992 LQNEITGSWHSF
+992 LQNEISGSWHSF
-1004 TLELLNFGLS
+1004 TLELLNFGLL
-1014 SVSEVGGTNGASFL
+1014 SVSDVGGTNGASFL
-1028 WVTHGEG
+1028 WVSHGEG
-1035 NLWGSVTGVPGEEF
+1035 NLWGSVTGVPGEKF

-1076 LDIIHFH
+1076 LDIVHFH
-1083 DPQSSAMSIT
+1083 DPQSSAVSIT

-1101 VGGRLDWFDTIFSFF
+1101 TGGRLDWFDTIFSFF
-1116 ALPSPETTQVCDS
+1116 SLPSSETTQVCDS
-1129 NVQKEHGETS
+1129 IVQKEDGENS

-1160 LNKLMMHGCT
+1160 LNKLIIHGGA
-1170 DTQSSSPNRKEAIDE
+1170 DSQSSSPNSEEAIDE
-1185 QYVASLLAASSL
+1185 QYVACLLAASSL
-1197 RLSSTT
+1197 RLSSKT

-1216 QDLGLLLSAMHASS
+1216 QDLGLLLSAIHTASF
-1230 CASSV
+1230 ASSV

-1250 QGADVEA
+1250 QGADIEA
-1257 LLRTSSENGGFW
+1257 LLRINSVNGGIW

-1278 ILNTCHDTA
+1278 VLNTCHDTA
-1287 SGLTCLAAQ
+1287 SGLTRLAAQ
-1296 MQQLFAPDLEES
+1296 MQQLFAPDMEES
-1308 VVHLQTRWNNVQQ
+1308 VVHLQTRWNAVQQ
-1321 AREGKEFCTSDV
+1321 AREGKEVCTFDV
-1333 DSVASTSDMQAM
+1333 DSVPSTSGMQDM
-1345 TGDVSSK
+1345 TGDLSSNC
-1352 YGNINLMDE
+1352 GNINLMDE
-1361 ICEDAFQLDHEVDD
+1361 ICEDAFQLDHEEDD

-1385 LSPNNSFIGET
+1385 LSPSSSFIGET
-1396 FYYSNEDSPRV
+1396 FYHSNEDSPRF
-1407 LNNSPLTC
+1407 LNSSPLTC
-1415 SVPIGGQETSETP
+1415 SVPVGGEETHEVP
-1428 LAPEQ
+1428 LSPEQ

-1441 FLSDLCPLSELAL
+1441 FLSDLRPLSELAL
-1454 TDQSSKDILRLT
+1454 TDQSSKDILRYT
-1466 PSPLRSGDDARGN
+1466 PSPLRSGDDLKDS

-1495 SEVNR
+1495 SEINR
-1500 KAGSQELTQSEASSI
+1500 KTGSQELTESEVSSI

-1543 SDWQNVQS
+1543 SDWPNVQS

-1557 GTCGRDTTVC
+1557 GTCGRDSTVC
-1567 LELTLSGV
+1567 LELTLSGM
-1575 RFRYDIFPDGGTRV
+1575 RFQYDIFPDGGTWV
-1589 SRQSITVHDFCVKD
+1589 SRQSITVHDFCIKD

-1646 EEYRLRIA
+1646 EEYRLRIG

-1681 NPSLT
+1681 TPSQ
-1686 SSQNLSKSE
+1686 SCSQNQSKSE
-1695 IVAKSTTF
+1695 IVAKNTKF

-1733 CRVDLAALR
+1733 RRVDLAALR

-1776 GEIIIGEWLEDISQ
+1776 CEVIIGEWLEDISQ

-1865 QAEYILTSVPPSV
+1865 QAEYILTSVPPSA
-1878 TWPMQSG
+1878 TCPMQSG

-1893 QPRDARQGIQQ
+1893 QPKDARQGIQQ

-1913 SKSASALIRTPITR
+1913 SKSASALIRTPIKR
-1927 YQRGA
+1927 YQRGV

-1978 SLEKYLGTNS
+1978 SLEKYLGTNP

>member
-1 MQKLGRM
+1 MWK
-8 FPWNFARS
+8 FARS

-25 IKRVCKFLLKK
+25 IKRFCKFWLKK

-43 GDIDLNQL
+43 GDIDLDQL
-51 DVQLSAGTIQLS
+51 DVQARAGIIQLS

-92 LMTMPWKGDGCRIK
+92 LMKMPWKGDGFRIE

-115 PEANFS
+115 PEATFS
-121 RSTLGSCRS
+121 RSTFGNCLS
-130 TQDSA
+130 TQDGA
-135 ASVNQDLGNHNDDAV
+135 ASVNQDSGNRKDVAV
-150 DDFGC
+150 DDCGA

-172 VKWLLTSFH
+172 VKWFLTRLN

-188 IAFDPCLGEE
+188 IVFDPCLGEE
-198 KQKELCRTVVLRV
+198 KQRGLCRTLVLRV
-211 SEVECGTCISEG
+211 SEVVCGTCISEG
-223 DSLGIEA
+223 DSLDTEA
-230 ADASFLV
+230 ADANLLG
-237 LTQMTNFIKFRGA
+237 LTQMTNFIKFSGA
-250 VLEFLQIDEVVTKTP
+250 VLEFLQIDEVVDEIP

-271 KTTGE
+271 TATGE
-276 WSRSCSPNLTTPII
+276 WSRNCSPNVTTPII

-314 REVEAD
+314 REVEVD

-340 LWGVLKDMGE
+340 LWGILKDTGQ
-350 KKDTEFFP
+350 KKDTEFPP
-358 CDSIMTCDS
+358 CNSVMTCDS
-367 TKADTAMLSMDQ
+367 TKADTSMLSMDE
-379 VLPGSKA
+379 VLPGSKTI
-386 FSAECAFES
+386 SAECAFES

-405 SCLISDWVSRSRK
+405 SRLISDWVSRSRK
-418 VNDAEEPDF
+418 VNDEEEPDF

-474 LLVPSDQQHLETNLR
+474 LLVPSDQQHLETNIR
-489 ATIAKVSL
+489 ATVAKVSL
-497 LLSFIDEEERHHCTM
+497 LFSFIDEEERHRCTV

-525 INANFQDLLLVLQVR
+525 ISASFQDLLLVLQVQ
-540 RQEMNFEATVQ
+540 RQEVNFEATVQ

-559 SRENDTVDF
+559 SREDDTVDF
-568 RLCTF
+568 KLRTY
-573 NNIKEIQDAVQTS
+573 NNIKKIQDAVQTAI
-586 LPPLDWSTKNVDLDN
+586 PPLDWSTKNVDLDN
-601 QSASAVPNP
+601 QSASAAPNP

-616 DGFTHP
+616 DGFPHP
-622 RNKISLFADD
+622 RKKISLFADD
-632 GVQVD
+632 GVQVE

-670 FIFWVNFDLLS
+670 FVFWVNFNLLT

-687 KKIKDPIATTSTL
+687 KKIEVPIETSSTL
-700 AHEHRYM
+700 AHEDRCM
-707 ASSKGNERTS
+707 ASSKGNRRTS

-722 RRISE
+722 RRSSE
-727 QESFGVT
+727 QESFRGT

-741 IILAFPSGK
+741 IILAFPCGK
-750 GEDFRSYYSWQQ
+750 GEDFRSYYCWQQ
-762 FISLDVSSQSAPG
+762 FISLDVSSPSAPG
-775 EKASHATKK
+775 DKASHATKK
-784 SAATSS
+784 CSATSS
-790 KSRNSVAKLCSLY
+790 KSRNSVAKLCSLS
-803 LNFGKIDVNLITPL
+803 LNFGKLDVNLITPL
-817 SVENV
+817 SGENV
-822 ESTYGRLLKS
+822 ESTCGSVLKY
-832 RLSAQKIMT
+832 RLSAQKLMT
-841 TSNGGGP
+841 TSNGRGP
-848 SVITFSWQDCART
+848 SVVTFSWQDCART

-896 VKDSGDFCNIQQEMI
+896 VKDSGDVDNIRQEMI

-923 PVTIA
+923 PITIA
-928 LSKSEFVKL
+928 LSKSEFLKL
-937 NDLLSQVIDR
+937 NDIVSQVIDR

-952 FVPVDTEEVTAGS
+952 LNLVDTEKVTAAS
-965 QSSVFVECDSVTIS
+965 QSSVLVECDSVTIS
-979 INEEAVE
+979 INEEAME

-1004 TLELLNFGLS
+1004 TLELRNFGLL
-1014 SVSEVGGTNGASFL
+1014 SVSDVGGTNGSSFL

-1035 NLWGSVTGVPGEEF
+1035 NLWGSVTGVPSEKF

-1076 LDIIHFH
+1076 LDIIHFQ
-1083 DPQSSAMSIT
+1083 DPQSSAVSIT

-1116 ALPSPETTQVCDS
+1116 ALPSPEATQECDS
-1129 NVQKEHGETS
+1129 NVQKEGETS

-1160 LNKLMMHGCT
+1160 LNKLTMHGCA
-1170 DTQSSSPNRKEAIDE
+1170 DSQSSSPNCEEAIDE
-1185 QYVASLLAASSL
+1185 QYVACLLAASSL
-1197 RLSSTT
+1197 RFSSTT

-1216 QDLGLLLSAMHASS
+1216 QDLGLLLSAVHAPN
-1230 CASSV
+1230 CAGSV
-1235 YSVEHLRKIGYVKVA
+1235 YSVEHLRKTGYVKVA

-1257 LLRTSSENGGFW
+1257 LLRISSETGALW

-1278 ILNTCHDTA
+1278 VLNTCHDTA
-1287 SGLTCLAAQ
+1287 SGLTRLAAQ

-1321 AREGKEFCTSDV
+1321 AREGKELCTFDV
-1333 DSVASTSDMQAM
+1333 DSVASTSDMQPM

-1352 YGNINLMDE
+1352 CGNINLMDE
-1361 ICEDAFQLDHEVDD
+1361 ICEDAFQLNHEEDD
-1375 QADHCESPIY
+1375 QADHLESPIY

-1396 FYYSNEDSPRV
+1396 FYYSNEDSPRF
-1407 LNNSPLTC
+1407 LNSSPLTC
-1415 SVPIGGQETSETP
+1415 SVPVGGQETSETP
-1428 LAPEQ
+1428 LSPEQ

-1454 TDQSSKDILRLT
+1454 TDQSSKDILRYT
-1466 PSPLRSGDDARGN
+1466 PSPLRSGDDLRGS

-1495 SEVNR
+1495 SEVDR
-1500 KAGSQELTQSEASSI
+1500 KAGSQELTESEASSI

-1551 NAQQST
+1551 KTQQST

-1567 LELTLSGV
+1567 LELTLSGM
-1575 RFRYDIFPDGGTRV
+1575 RFQYDIFPDGGTRV

-1619 KDCPR
+1619 KGCLR

-1638 RPDPAIPL
+1638 RPDPSIPL

-1681 NPSLT
+1681 TPSQS

-1695 IVAKSTTF
+1695 IVAKRTKF

-1776 GEIIIGEWLEDISQ
+1776 GEIIVGEWLEDISQ

-1878 TWPMQSG
+1878 TWPVQSG

-1893 QPRDARQGIQQ
+1893 QPRDSRQGIQQ

-1913 SKSASALIRTPITR
+1913 SKSASALIRTPIKR

-1978 SLEKYLGTNS
+1978 SLEKYLGTNPS
-1988 PQQYM
+1988 QQYM

>member
-1 MQKLGRM
+1 M

-16 AEKLFSRWA
+16 AETLFSRWA

-92 LMTMPWKGDGCRIK
+92 LMTMPWKGDGCRIE

-115 PEANFS
+115 PEAYFS
-121 RSTLGSCRS
+121 RSTLGNCLS
-130 TQDSA
+130 TQDGA
-135 ASVNQDLGNHNDDAV
+135 ASVNQDSRNRKDDAI
-150 DDFGC
+150 DDCGA

-198 KQKELCRTVVLRV
+198 KRKGLCRTVVLRV
-211 SEVECGTCISEG
+211 SEVECGTCLSDG
-223 DSLGIEA
+223 ASPDIEA
-230 ADASFLV
+230 ADANFLG

-250 VLEFLQIDEVVTKTP
+250 VLEFLQIDEVVDKTP
-265 NPCASG
+265 IPCASG
-271 KTTGE
+271 TTTGE
-276 WSRSCSPNLTTPII
+276 WSRNCSPNVTTPII

-340 LWGVLKDMGE
+340 LWGIFKDIGQ
-350 KKDTEFFP
+350 KKDTECSP
-358 CDSIMTCDS
+358 CDS
-367 TKADTAMLSMDQ
+367 TKADTSMLSMDEG
-379 VLPGSKA
+379 LPGSKA

-418 VNDAEEPDF
+418 VNYEEEPDF

-474 LLVPSDQQHLETNLR
+474 LLVPSDQQPLETNLR
-489 ATIAKVSL
+489 ATVTKVSL
-497 LLSFIDEEERHHCTM
+497 LFSFIDEEERHRCTV
-512 DADKGNAGFYVHY
+512 DTDKGNTGFYVHY
-525 INANFQDLLLVLQVR
+525 ISATFQDLLLVLQVR
-540 RQEMNFEATVQ
+540 HQEMNFEATVQ

-559 SRENDTVDF
+559 SRKDDTVDF
-568 RLCTF
+568 KLRTY
-573 NNIKEIQDAVQTS
+573 NNLKEIQDAVQNAI
-586 LPPLDWSTKNVDLDN
+586 PPLDWSTKNVDLNN
-601 QSASAVPNP
+601 QSASAAPN
-610 LGMNFT
+610 LSGMIFT
-616 DGFTHP
+616 DGLTHP
-622 RNKISLFADD
+622 RNKTSLFADD
-632 GVQVD
+632 GVQVE

-650 ISSSGNSFVGPTS
+650 ISCSGKSFVGPTS
-663 FSLKFPP
+663 FSLKLPP

-687 KKIKDPIATTSTL
+687 KKIKDPIETTSTL
-700 AHEHRYM
+700 SHEYRCM

-727 QESFGVT
+727 QESFRGT

-741 IILAFPSGK
+741 IILSFPCGNC
-750 GEDFRSYYSWQQ
+750 GDFKSYYSWHQ
-762 FISLDVSSQSAPG
+762 FISLDVSSPSAPAK
-775 EKASHATKK
+775 KATPATKNGA
-784 SAATSS
+784 AATS

-803 LNFGKIDVNLITPL
+803 LNFGKLDVNLITPL
-817 SVENV
+817 SGENA
-822 ESTYGRLLKS
+822 ESNCGSALKYRLL
-832 RLSAQKIMT
+832 AQKIMS
-841 TSNGGGP
+841 TSNGRGP
-848 SVITFSWQDCART
+848 SVVTFSWQDCART

-886 KGYDFSSVTT
+886 NGYEFSSVTA
-896 VKDSGDFCNIQQEMI
+896 VKDSGDFGNSRQEMI
-911 ISSEFCIHAHLS
+911 ISSEFCIHALIS
-923 PVTIA
+923 PVIIA

-965 QSSVFVECDSVTIS
+965 QSSVLVECDSVTIS

-1004 TLELLNFGLS
+1004 TLELLNFGLL
-1014 SVSEVGGTNGASFL
+1014 SVSDIGGINGASFL

-1070 SSKLSG
+1070 SSKFSG

-1083 DPQSSAMSIT
+1083 DTQNSAVSIT

-1116 ALPSPETTQVCDS
+1116 ALPSPETTQVSDS
-1129 NVQKEHGETS
+1129 NVQKEDGETS
-1139 VPFESS
+1139 APFESS

-1160 LNKLMMHGCT
+1160 LNKVMMHGCA
-1170 DTQSSSPNRKEAIDE
+1170 DSQSSSPKCEEAIDE
-1185 QYVASLLAASSL
+1185 QYVACLLAASSL

-1209 RDYKITV
+1209 RDYKVTV
-1216 QDLGLLLSAMHASS
+1216 QDLGLLLSAMRVPN
-1230 CASSV
+1230 CAGSV
-1235 YSVEHLRKIGYVKVA
+1235 YSVEQLRKIGYAKVA

-1257 LLRTSSENGGFW
+1257 LLSISSDNGGLW

-1278 ILNTCHDTA
+1278 VLNTCHDTA
-1287 SGLTCLAAQ
+1287 SGLTRLASQ
-1296 MQQLFAPDLEES
+1296 LQQLFAPDLEES
-1308 VVHLQTRWNNVQQ
+1308 VIHLQTRWNNVQQ
-1321 AREGKEFCTSDV
+1321 AREDKEFCTDA

-1345 TGDVSSK
+1345 TGNVSSNC
-1352 YGNINLMDE
+1352 GNINLMDE
-1361 ICEDAFQLDHEVDD
+1361 ICEDAFQLDHEEDD
-1375 QADHCESPIY
+1375 QADHRESPIY

-1396 FYYSNEDSPRV
+1396 FYYSNEDSPRF
-1407 LNNSPLTC
+1407 LNSSPLNC
-1415 SVPIGGQETSETP
+1415 SVPVGGQETSEIP
-1428 LAPEQ
+1428 LSPKQ

-1454 TDQSSKDILRLT
+1454 TDQSSKDIRRYT
-1466 PSPLRSGDDARGN
+1466 PSLLRSGDDLRGN
-1479 TGWYGD
+1479 SGWYGD
-1485 NCLRILENHV
+1485 NCLRILEDHV

-1500 KAGSQELTQSEASSI
+1500 KAGSQELTESEASSI

-1543 SDWQNVQS
+1543 SDWLNVQS

-1567 LELTLSGV
+1567 LELILSGM
-1575 RFRYDIFPDGGTRV
+1575 RFQYEIFPDGGTRV
-1589 SRQSITVHDFCVKD
+1589 SRQSITVHDFCLKD
-1603 NSNAAPWKLVL
+1603 NSNTAHWKLVL

-1619 KDCPR
+1619 KGCQR

-1667 DFLISFFGGTKSAV
+1667 DFLICFFGGTKSTV
-1681 NPSLT
+1681 TPSQS

-1695 IVAKSTTF
+1695 IVAKSTKF
-1703 GGNAVIEE
+1703 GGHAVIEE

-1718 KFDIWPVHL
+1718 KFDIGPVHL

-1742 GGKYVELV
+1742 SGKYVELV
-1750 NLVPWKGVDLHLK
+1750 NLVPWKGIDLQLK

-1776 GEIIIGEWLEDISQ
+1776 CEIIIGEWLEDISQ

-1801 PIRSLVAVGSS
+1801 PIRSLVSVGSS
-1812 AAKLVS
+1812 ARKFVS
-1818 LPVKSYKKDQ
+1818 LPVKCYKKDH

-1878 TWPMQSG
+1878 QCPMQSG

-1913 SKSASALIRTPITR
+1913 SKSASALIRTPIKR

-1962 ALLGVR
+1962 AILGVR

-1978 SLEKYLGTNS
+1978 SLEKYLGTS
-1988 PQQYM
+1988 PPQQYM

>member
-1 MQKLGRM
+1 M
-8 FPWNFARS
+8 FPWNFSRS
-16 AEKLFSRWA
+16 AETLFSRWA

-63 DLALNVDYLNQKF
+63 DLALNVDYLNKKF

-92 LMTMPWKGDGCRIK
+92 LMTMPWKGDGCRIE

-121 RSTLGSCRS
+121 RSTLGNCLS
-130 TQDSA
+130 TQDGA
-135 ASVNQDLGNHNDDAV
+135 ASVNQDSGNRNDDAI
-150 DDFGC
+150 DDCGA

-181 VEVRKLI
+181 VEVRKLV

-198 KQKELCRTVVLRV
+198 KRKGLCRTVVFRV
-211 SEVECGTCISEG
+211 SEVECGTCISDG
-223 DSLGIEA
+223 ASPDVEA
-230 ADASFLV
+230 ADANFLG
-237 LTQMTNFIKFRGA
+237 LTQLTNFIKFRGA
-250 VLEFLQIDEVVTKTP
+250 VLEFLQIDEVVDKTP
-265 NPCASG
+265 IPCASG
-271 KTTGE
+271 TTTGE
-276 WSRSCSPNLTTPII
+276 WSRNCSPNVTTPII

-314 REVEAD
+314 REVEAN

-340 LWGVLKDMGE
+340 LWGIFKDIGQ
-350 KKDTEFFP
+350 KKDTECSP
-358 CDSIMTCDS
+358 CDS
-367 TKADTAMLSMDQ
+367 TKADTSMLSMDEG
-379 VLPGSKA
+379 LPGSKA

-418 VNDAEEPDF
+418 VNDEEEPDF

-474 LLVPSDQQHLETNLR
+474 LLVPSDQQPLETNLR
-489 ATIAKVSL
+489 ATVAKVSL
-497 LLSFIDEEERHHCTM
+497 LFSFIDEEERHRCTV
-512 DADKGNAGFYVHY
+512 DTDKGNAGFYVHY
-525 INANFQDLLLVLQVR
+525 ISATFQDLLLVLQ
-540 RQEMNFEATVQ
+540 
-551 HVALTDHF
+551 
-559 SRENDTVDF
+559 
-568 RLCTF
+568 
-573 NNIKEIQDAVQTS
+573 
-586 LPPLDWSTKNVDLDN
+586 NVDLNN
-601 QSASAVPNP
+601 QSASAAPNL
-610 LGMNFT
+610 LGMIFT
-616 DGFTHP
+616 DGLTHP
-622 RNKISLFADD
+622 RNKTSLFADD
-632 GVQVD
+632 GVQVE

-650 ISSSGNSFVGPTS
+650 ISCSGKSFVGPTF

-687 KKIKDPIATTSTL
+687 NKIKDPIETTSSL
-700 AHEHRYM
+700 SHEYRCM
-707 ASSKGNERTS
+707 ASSKGNERTG

-727 QESFGVT
+727 QESFRGT

-741 IILAFPSGK
+741 IILSFPCGNC
-750 GEDFRSYYSWQQ
+750 GDFKSYYSWHQ
-762 FISLDVSSQSAPG
+762 FISLDVSSPSAPA
-775 EKASHATKK
+775 EKATPATKNGA
-784 SAATSS
+784 AATS

-803 LNFGKIDVNLITPL
+803 LNFGKLDVNLITPL
-817 SVENV
+817 SGENA
-822 ESTYGRLLKS
+822 ESNCGSALKYRLL
-832 RLSAQKIMT
+832 AQKIMS
-841 TSNGGGP
+841 TSNGRGP
-848 SVITFSWQDCART
+848 SVVTFSWQDCART

-886 KGYDFSSVTT
+886 NGYEFSSVTAL
-896 VKDSGDFCNIQQEMI
+896 KDSGDFGNSRQEMI
-911 ISSEFCIHAHLS
+911 ISSEFCIHALIS
-923 PVTIA
+923 PVIIA

-947 LSGLD
+947 LSGVD

-965 QSSVFVECDSVTIS
+965 QSSVLVECDSVTIS

-1004 TLELLNFGLS
+1004 TLELLNFGLL
-1014 SVSEVGGTNGASFL
+1014 SVSDIGGTNGASFL

-1083 DPQSSAMSIT
+1083 DTQSSAVSIT

-1116 ALPSPETTQVCDS
+1116 TLPSPETTQVSDS
-1129 NVQKEHGETS
+1129 NVQKEDGETS

-1160 LNKLMMHGCT
+1160 LNKVMMHGCA
-1170 DTQSSSPNRKEAIDE
+1170 DSQSSSPKCEEAIDE
-1185 QYVASLLAASSL
+1185 QYVACLLAASSL

-1209 RDYKITV
+1209 RDYKVTV
-1216 QDLGLLLSAMHASS
+1216 QDLGLLLSAMRVPN
-1230 CASSV
+1230 CAGSV
-1235 YSVEHLRKIGYVKVA
+1235 YSVEQLRKIGYAKVA

-1257 LLRTSSENGGFW
+1257 LLSISSDNGGLW

-1278 ILNTCHDTA
+1278 VLNTCHDTA
-1287 SGLTCLAAQ
+1287 SGLTRLASQ
-1296 MQQLFAPDLEES
+1296 LQQLFAPDLEES
-1308 VVHLQTRWNNVQQ
+1308 VIHLQTRWNNVQQ
-1321 AREGKEFCTSDV
+1321 AREDKEFCTDA

-1345 TGDVSSK
+1345 TGNVSSNC
-1352 YGNINLMDE
+1352 GNINLMDE
-1361 ICEDAFQLDHEVDD
+1361 ICEDAFQLDHEEDD
-1375 QADHCESPIY
+1375 QADHRESPIY

-1396 FYYSNEDSPRV
+1396 FYYSNEDSSRF
-1407 LNNSPLTC
+1407 LNSSPLNC
-1415 SVPIGGQETSETP
+1415 SVPVGGQETSEIP
-1428 LAPEQ
+1428 LSPKQ

-1454 TDQSSKDILRLT
+1454 TDQSSKDIRRYT
-1466 PSPLRSGDDARGN
+1466 PSLLRSGDDLRGN
-1479 TGWYGD
+1479 SGWYGD
-1485 NCLRILENHV
+1485 NCLRILEDHV

-1500 KAGSQELTQSEASSI
+1500 KAGSQELIESEASSI

-1551 NAQQST
+1551 DAHQST

-1567 LELTLSGV
+1567 LELILSGM
-1575 RFRYDIFPDGGTRV
+1575 RFQYEIFPDGGTRV
-1589 SRQSITVHDFCVKD
+1589 SRQSITVHDFCLKD
-1603 NSNAAPWKLVL
+1603 NSNTAHWKLVL

-1619 KDCPR
+1619 KGCQR

-1667 DFLISFFGGTKSAV
+1667 DFLICFFGGTKSTV
-1681 NPSLT
+1681 TPSQS

-1695 IVAKSTTF
+1695 IVAKSTKF
-1703 GGNAVIEE
+1703 GGHAVIEE

-1718 KFDIWPVHL
+1718 KFDIGPVHL

-1742 GGKYVELV
+1742 SGKYVELV
-1750 NLVPWKGVDLHLK
+1750 NLVPWKGIDLQLK

-1776 GEIIIGEWLEDISQ
+1776 CEIIIGEWLEDISQ

-1801 PIRSLVAVGSS
+1801 PIRSLVSVGSS
-1812 AAKLVS
+1812 ARKFVS
-1818 LPVKSYKKDQ
+1818 LPVKSYKKDH

-1878 TWPMQSG
+1878 QCPMQSG

-1913 SKSASALIRTPITR
+1913 SKSASALIRTPIKR

-1955 TARAVHC
+1955 TARAVY
-1962 ALLGVR
+1962 R
-1968 NSLNPERKKE
+1968 S
-1978 SLEKYLGTNS
+1978 
-1988 PQQYM
+1988 

>member
-1 MQKLGRM
+1 M

-16 AEKLFSRWA
+16 AETLFSRWA

-76 GSAAAVY
+76 GSTAAVY

-92 LMTMPWKGDGCRIK
+92 LVTMPWKGDGCRIE

-115 PEANFS
+115 PDANFS
-121 RSTLGSCRS
+121 QSTLGNCLS
-130 TQDSA
+130 TES
-135 ASVNQDLGNHNDDAV
+135 SVNQNLGNRNDDNV
-150 DDFGC
+150 DEAGA
-155 KTTAFDVH
+155 KTNAFDVH

-198 KQKELCRTVVLRV
+198 KRTGLCKTLVLRV
-211 SEVECGTCISEG
+211 TEVECGTCISEG
-223 DSLGIEA
+223 ASLDCEA
-230 ADASFLV
+230 VDDNFLG
-237 LTQMTNFIKFRGA
+237 LTQMTNFIKFSGA
-250 VLEFLQIDEVVTKTP
+250 VLEFLQIDEIVDKKP
-265 NPCASG
+265 NPCTSG
-271 KTTGE
+271 TITAE
-276 WSRSCSPNLTTPII
+276 WSSCSPNVTTPII
-290 TGERGGLSGN
+290 TGERGGLAGN

-314 REVEAD
+314 CKVEAD

-335 RCLIH
+335 RCLIY
-340 LWGVLKDMGE
+340 LWGIFKDMGE
-350 KKDTEFFP
+350 KKDTEFSP
-358 CDSIMTCDS
+358 CDSVVTCDS
-367 TKADTAMLSMDQ
+367 TRADTSMLNMDE

-386 FSAECAFES
+386 FSAEHAFNS

-418 VNDAEEPDF
+418 INNEEEPDF

-435 ECFDGLR
+435 ECFDDLR

-447 LGNSGMWNWTCSVFS
+447 LGSSGMWNWTCSVFS

-474 LLVPSDQQHLETNLR
+474 LLIPSDQQHLETNLR
-489 ATIAKVSL
+489 ATVAKVSL
-497 LLSFIDEEERHHCTM
+497 LFSFIDEEERHCCSV
-512 DADKGNAGFYVHY
+512 DADKGDAGFCVHY
-525 INANFQDLLLVLQVR
+525 VSANFQDLLLLLQVR

-551 HVALTDHF
+551 HMQLTDHF
-559 SRENDTVDF
+559 SRKDDTVDF
-568 RLCTF
+568 KLRIY
-573 NNIKEIQDAVQTS
+573 NDIKVIQDAVQTA
-586 LPPLDWSTKNVDLDN
+586 LPPLDWSTNTVDLDN
-601 QSASAVPNP
+601 QNASAAPNP

-622 RNKISLFADD
+622 RNKISMFADD
-632 GVQVD
+632 VVQVE
-637 LLKTFGASLCQAT
+637 LLKTFGACLCQAT
-650 ISSSGNSFVGPTS
+650 KSSSGNSFVGPTS
-663 FSLKFPP
+663 FSLKLPP

-681 EISEFF
+681 ETSELF
-687 KKIKDPIATTSTL
+687 KKIMDPIEMTGTL
-700 AHEHRYM
+700 AREHRHM
-707 ASSKGNERTS
+707 DSSKGIGRTR
-717 PCSDT
+717 PCSGT

-727 QESFGVT
+727 QESFRGT

-741 IILAFPSGK
+741 IILSFPCGNDDGFK
-750 GEDFRSYYSWQQ
+750 SYYSWQQ
-762 FISLDVSSQSAPG
+762 FISLDVSSPSIPG

-790 KSRNSVAKLCSLY
+790 KSRNSVATLCSLY
-803 LNFGKIDVNLITPL
+803 LNFGKLDVNLITSL
-817 SVENV
+817 SGENA
-822 ESTYGRLLKS
+822 EITSGSASKYRLL
-832 RLSAQKIMT
+832 AQKIMT
-841 TSNGGGP
+841 TSNGRGP
-848 SVITFSWQDCART
+848 SVVTFSWQDSART
-861 GPWIM
+861 SPWIM
-866 KRARQLA
+866 KRAKQLA
-873 CSENA
+873 CSDNA
-878 RCLEKFRG
+878 RCLEKFRR
-886 KGYDFSSVTT
+886 KGYEFSSVTA
-896 VKDSGDFCNIQQEMI
+896 VKGSEDFNGNVREEMI
-911 ISSEFCIHAHLS
+911 ISSGFCIHAHLS

-952 FVPVDTEEVTAGS
+952 LVPLDTEEVSSSS
-965 QSSVFVECDSVTIS
+965 QSSVLVECDSITILS
-979 INEEAVE
+979 NAEVVE
-986 KNNKGS
+986 NNNKGS

-1004 TLELLNFGLS
+1004 RLELLNFGLL
-1014 SVSEVGGTNGASFL
+1014 SVLDIGGTNGASFL

-1035 NLWGSVTGVPGEEF
+1035 NLWGSITGVPGEEF
-1049 LLISINDSSSSRGD
+1049 LLISISDSSSSRGD

-1070 SSKLSG
+1070 SAKLSG
-1076 LDIIHFH
+1076 SDIIHFH
-1083 DPQSSAMSIT
+1083 DPRSSSMSIT
-1093 VRCGTVVA
+1093 IRCGTIVA
-1101 VGGRLDWFDTIFSFF
+1101 VGGRLDWFDTIFSLF
-1116 ALPSPETTQVCDS
+1116 AAPSPETKQECDS
-1129 NVQKEHGETS
+1129 NVQKEDCETS

-1160 LNKLMMHGCT
+1160 LNKLMIHGCA
-1170 DTQSSSPNRKEAIDE
+1170 DSQSSSPNCEEAIAE
-1185 QYVASLLAASSL
+1185 QYVACLLAASSL

-1203 FADSVI
+1203 VADSAI
-1209 RDYKITV
+1209 SSYKITV
-1216 QDLGLLLSAMHASS
+1216 QDLGLLLSAMRAPN
-1230 CASSV
+1230 CAGSV

-1250 QGADVEA
+1250 QQADVEA
-1257 LLRTSSENGGFW
+1257 LLRISSDNGGLW
-1269 EIDCSESQI
+1269 EIGCSESQI
-1278 ILNTCHDTA
+1278 VLNTCHDTA
-1287 SGLTCLAAQ
+1287 SGLTRLAAQ
-1296 MQQLFAPDLEES
+1296 LQQLFAPDLEES

-1321 AREGKEFCTSDV
+1321 AREGKEFSTFDV
-1333 DSVASTSDMQAM
+1333 DSVSSTSDMQAM
-1345 TGDVSSK
+1345 TGDVSSEG
-1352 YGNINLMDE
+1352 GNINLMDE
-1361 ICEDAFQLDHEVDD
+1361 ICEDAFQLDHGEDG
-1375 QADHCESPIY
+1375 QADYPESPID

-1396 FYYSNEDSPRV
+1396 FYYSNEDSPRF
-1407 LNNSPLTC
+1407 LNSSPVTG
-1415 SVPIGGQETSETP
+1415 SVPVVGQETSETS
-1428 LAPEQ
+1428 LSPEQ
-1433 LPQFIEEY
+1433 LPQLIEEY
-1441 FLSDLCPLSELAL
+1441 FLSDLCPLSELTL
-1454 TDQSSKDILRLT
+1454 TDQSSKDNLRYT
-1466 PSPLRSGDDARGN
+1466 PSPMRSGDDLREN

-1485 NCLRILENHV
+1485 NSLRILDNHV

-1500 KAGSQELTQSEASSI
+1500 KAGSLELTESEASSI

-1543 SDWQNVQS
+1543 SDWQNVQN

-1575 RFRYDIFPDGGTRV
+1575 RFQYDIFPDGGTWV

-1619 KDCPR
+1619 KGCLR

-1654 FLPMRLHLHQNQL
+1654 LLPMRLHLHQNQL
-1667 DFLISFFGGTKSAV
+1667 DFLISFFGGTQSAV
-1681 NPSLT
+1681 TPSQST
-1686 SSQNLSKSE
+1686 SQSLSKSD
-1695 IVAKSTTF
+1695 IVARRTEV
-1703 GGNAVIEE
+1703 GGDAVIEE

-1733 CRVDLAALR
+1733 CHVDLAALR

-1768 GVYGWSGI
+1768 GVYGWSGVC
-1776 GEIIIGEWLEDISQ
+1776 EIIIGEWLEDISQ

-1878 TWPMQSG
+1878 PWPVQSG

-1913 SKSASALIRTPITR
+1913 SKSASALIRAPMKR

-1937 FATAVQAA
+1937 LATAVQAA

-1978 SLEKYLGTNS
+1978 SLEKYLGTS
-1988 PQQYM
+1988 PPQQYM

>member
-1 MQKLGRM
+1 MWK
-8 FPWNFARS
+8 FARS

-25 IKRVCKFLLKK
+25 IKRFCKFWLKK

-43 GDIDLNQL
+43 GDIDLDQL
-51 DVQLSAGTIQLS
+51 DVQARAGIIQLS

-92 LMTMPWKGDGCRIK
+92 LMKMPWKGDGFRIE

-115 PEANFS
+115 PEATFS
-121 RSTLGSCRS
+121 RSTFGNCLS
-130 TQDSA
+130 TQDGA
-135 ASVNQDLGNHNDDAV
+135 ASVNQDSGNRKDVAV
-150 DDFGC
+150 DDCGA

-172 VKWLLTSFH
+172 VKWFLTRLN

-188 IAFDPCLGEE
+188 IVFDPCLGEE
-198 KQKELCRTVVLRV
+198 KQRGLCRTLVLRV
-211 SEVECGTCISEG
+211 SEVVCGTCISEG
-223 DSLGIEA
+223 DSLDTEA
-230 ADASFLV
+230 ADANLLG
-237 LTQMTNFIKFRGA
+237 LTQMTNFIKFSGA
-250 VLEFLQIDEVVTKTP
+250 VLEFLQIDEVVDETP

-271 KTTGE
+271 TATGE
-276 WSRSCSPNLTTPII
+276 WSRNCSPNVTTPII

-314 REVEAD
+314 REVEVD

-340 LWGVLKDMGE
+340 LWGILKDTGQ
-350 KKDTEFFP
+350 KKDTEFPP
-358 CDSIMTCDS
+358 CNSVMTCDS
-367 TKADTAMLSMDQ
+367 TKADTSMLSMDE

-386 FSAECAFES
+386 ISAECAFES

-405 SCLISDWVSRSRK
+405 SRLISDWVSRSRK
-418 VNDAEEPDF
+418 VNDEEEPDF

-474 LLVPSDQQHLETNLR
+474 LLVPSDQQHLETNIR
-489 ATIAKVSL
+489 ATVAKVSL
-497 LLSFIDEEERHHCTM
+497 LFSFIDEEERHRCTV

-525 INANFQDLLLVLQVR
+525 ISASFQDLLLVLQVQ
-540 RQEMNFEATVQ
+540 RQEVNFEATVQ

-559 SRENDTVDF
+559 SREDDTVDF
-568 RLCTF
+568 KLRTY
-573 NNIKEIQDAVQTS
+573 NNIKKIQDAVQTAI
-586 LPPLDWSTKNVDLDN
+586 PPLDWSTKNVDLDN
-601 QSASAVPNP
+601 QSASAAPNP

-616 DGFTHP
+616 DGFPHP
-622 RNKISLFADD
+622 RKKISLFADD
-632 GVQVD
+632 GVQVE
-637 LLKTFGASLCQAT
+637 LLKTFGASFCQAT

-670 FIFWVNFDLLS
+670 FVFWVNFNLLT

-687 KKIKDPIATTSTL
+687 KKIEVPIETSSTL
-700 AHEHRYM
+700 AHEDRCM
-707 ASSKGNERTS
+707 ASSKGNRRTS

-722 RRISE
+722 RRSSE
-727 QESFGVT
+727 QESFRGT

-741 IILAFPSGK
+741 IILAFPCGK
-750 GEDFRSYYSWQQ
+750 GEDFRSYYCWQQ
-762 FISLDVSSQSAPG
+762 FISLDVSSPSAPG
-775 EKASHATKK
+775 DKASHATKK
-784 SAATSS
+784 CSATSS
-790 KSRNSVAKLCSLY
+790 KSRNSVAKLCSLS
-803 LNFGKIDVNLITPL
+803 LNFGKLDVNLITPL
-817 SVENV
+817 SGENV
-822 ESTYGRLLKS
+822 ESTCGRVLKY
-832 RLSAQKIMT
+832 RLSAQKLMT
-841 TSNGGGP
+841 TSNGRGP
-848 SVITFSWQDCART
+848 SVVTFSWQDCART

-896 VKDSGDFCNIQQEMI
+896 VKDSGDVDNIRQEMI

-923 PVTIA
+923 PITIA
-928 LSKSEFVKL
+928 LSKSEFLKL
-937 NDLLSQVIDR
+937 NDIVSQVIDR

-952 FVPVDTEEVTAGS
+952 LNLVDTEKVTAAS
-965 QSSVFVECDSVTIS
+965 QSSVLVECDSVTIS
-979 INEEAVE
+979 INEEAME

-1004 TLELLNFGLS
+1004 TLELRNFGLL
-1014 SVSEVGGTNGASFL
+1014 SVSDVGGTNGSSFL

-1035 NLWGSVTGVPGEEF
+1035 NLWGSVTGVPSEKF

-1076 LDIIHFH
+1076 LDIIHFQ
-1083 DPQSSAMSIT
+1083 DPQSSAVSIT

-1116 ALPSPETTQVCDS
+1116 ALPSPEATQECDS
-1129 NVQKEHGETS
+1129 NVQKEGETS

-1160 LNKLMMHGCT
+1160 LNKLTMHGCA
-1170 DTQSSSPNRKEAIDE
+1170 DSQSSSPNCEEAIDE
-1185 QYVASLLAASSL
+1185 QYVACLLAASSL
-1197 RLSSTT
+1197 RFSSTT

-1216 QDLGLLLSAMHASS
+1216 QDLGLLLSAVHAPN
-1230 CASSV
+1230 CAGSV
-1235 YSVEHLRKIGYVKVA
+1235 YSVEHLRKTGYVKVA

-1257 LLRTSSENGGFW
+1257 LLRISSETGALW

-1278 ILNTCHDTA
+1278 VLNTCHDTA
-1287 SGLTCLAAQ
+1287 SGLTRLAAQ

-1321 AREGKEFCTSDV
+1321 AREGKELCTFDV
-1333 DSVASTSDMQAM
+1333 DSVASTSDMQPM

-1352 YGNINLMDE
+1352 CGNINLMDE
-1361 ICEDAFQLDHEVDD
+1361 ICEDAFQLNHEEDD
-1375 QADHCESPIY
+1375 QADHLESPIY

-1396 FYYSNEDSPRV
+1396 FYYSNEDSPRF
-1407 LNNSPLTC
+1407 LNSSPLTC
-1415 SVPIGGQETSETP
+1415 SVPVGGQETSETP
-1428 LAPEQ
+1428 LSPEQ

-1454 TDQSSKDILRLT
+1454 TDQSSKDILRYT
-1466 PSPLRSGDDARGN
+1466 PSPLRSGDDLRGS

-1495 SEVNR
+1495 SEVDR
-1500 KAGSQELTQSEASSI
+1500 KAGSQELTESEASSI

-1551 NAQQST
+1551 KTQQST

-1567 LELTLSGV
+1567 LELTLSGM
-1575 RFRYDIFPDGGTRV
+1575 RFQYDIFPDGGTRV
-1589 SRQSITVHDFCVKD
+1589 SKQSITVHDFCVKD

-1619 KDCPR
+1619 KGCLR

-1638 RPDPAIPL
+1638 RPDPSIPL

-1667 DFLISFFGGTKSAV
+1667 DFLISFFGGTKSAAT
-1681 NPSLT
+1681 PSQS
-1686 SSQNLSKSE
+1686 SSQNLSKLK
-1695 IVAKSTTF
+1695 IVAKRTKF

-1776 GEIIIGEWLEDISQ
+1776 GEIIVGEWLEDISQ

-1878 TWPMQSG
+1878 TWPVQSG

-1893 QPRDARQGIQQ
+1893 QPRDSRQGIQQ

-1913 SKSASALIRTPITR
+1913 SKSASALIRTPIKR

-1978 SLEKYLGTNS
+1978 SLEKYLGTNPS
-1988 PQQYM
+1988 QQYM